1 MPTRLDVLLV
11 VDVESTCW
19 EKAPPAGQ
27 ASDIIEIGVT
37 TLDFTTLKRLEK
49 RSLLVKPARSTVSE
63 FCTTLTTIQPGDV
76 ATAGSLA
83 DACQTLRTELKSK
96 DRLWASWGNYDR
108 KQFQENCDALGVP
121 YPFSADHLNAKA
133 LFSLLRGKPRQ
144 PGMAEALDILGIAL
158 EGTHHRGGDDA
169 WNIAAALAALLKPSR
184 DLSRASPERSH
195 P

>member
-1 MPTRLDVLLV
+1 MPTRLDVILV

-37 TLDFTTLKRLEK
+37 TLDFMSLKRIDK
-49 RSLLVKPARSTVSE
+49 RSLMVKPARSTVGE
-63 FCTTLTTIQPGDV
+63 FCTRLTTITPEDV

-83 DACQTLRTELKSK
+83 DACTTLRTELKSK

-121 YPFSADHLNAKA
+121 YPFGSDHLNAKA
-133 LFSLLRGKPRQ
+133 LFSLLRKFSVV
-144 PGMAEALDILGIAL
+144 GIPII
-158 EGTHHRGGDDA
+158 G
-169 WNIAAALAALLKPSR
+169 N
-184 DLSRASPERSH
+184 
-195 P
+195 

>member
-1 MPTRLDVLLV
+1 MRKEVRLPTRLDVILV

-19 EKAPPAGQ
+19 EKNPPAGQ

-37 TLDFTTLKRLEK
+37 TLDFATLKRIEK
-49 RSLLVKPARSTVSE
+49 RSLMVKPSRSTVSE
-63 FCTTLTTIQPGDV
+63 FCTKLTTIRPEDV
-76 ATAGSLA
+76 AGAPSLA
-83 DACQTLRTELKSK
+83 DACTTLRTELKSK

-121 YPFSADHLNAKA
+121 YPFGSDHLNAKT
-133 LFSLLRGKPRQ
+133 LFSVLRGKPRQ
-144 PGMAEALDILGIAL
+144 PGMAEALDVLGIAL

-169 WNIAAALAALLKPSR
+169 WNIAAALSALLKPGR
-184 DLSRASPERSH
+184 PERS

>member
-19 EKAPPAGQ
+19 DKNPPPNE

-37 TLDFTTLKRLEK
+37 TLDFTSLKRLEK
-49 RSLLVKPARSTVSE
+49 RSLMVKPARSQVSE
-63 FCTTLTTIQPGDV
+63 YCTRLTTIKPEDV
-76 ATAGSLA
+76 AGAGTLA
-83 DACQTLRTELKSK
+83 DACAVLRSEFRSK
-96 DRLWASWGNYDR
+96 ERLWASWGNYDR

-121 YPFSADHLNAKA
+121 YPFSSDHLNAKA

-144 PGMAEALDILGIAL
+144 PGMAEALGVLGIPL

-169 WNIAAALAALLKPSR
+169 WNIAAALAALLEPSR
-184 DLSRASPERSH
+184 DRSRRTPAS
-195 P
+195 

>member
-1 MPTRLDVLLV
+1 LPTRLDVILV

-19 EKAPPAGQ
+19 DKNPPPGE

-37 TLDFTTLKRLEK
+37 TLDFGSLKRLEK
-49 RSLLVKPARSTVSE
+49 RSLMVKPARSAVSE
-63 FCTTLTTIQPGDV
+63 FCTRLTTIKPEDV
-76 ATAGSLA
+76 AAAGTLA
-83 DACQTLRTELKSK
+83 DACAVLRSDFRSK

-121 YPFSADHLNAKA
+121 YPFSSDHLNAKA

-144 PGMAEALDILGIAL
+144 PGMAEALDVLGIPL

-169 WNIAAALAALLKPSR
+169 WNIAAAIAALLEPSR
-184 DLSRASPERSH
+184 DRSRRTPAS
-195 P
+195 